1 MYGSEITKTKTDLGV
16 VQSPLT
22 KAWQGLSQQ
31 SQNLDPRRSVSSNK
45 KNYSHQNEIPKLDK
59 DK

>member
-1 MYGSEITKTKTDLGV
+1 MTPRYRKIKTDLGV

-31 SQNLDPRRSVSSNK
+31 SQNLDPRRSVPSNK
-45 KNYSHQNEIPKLDK
+45 QKLTVPKRDTK
-59 DK
+59 IRSR

>member
-31 SQNLDPRRSVSSNK
+31 SQNLDPRRSVS
-45 KNYSHQNEIPKLDK
+45 
-59 DK
+59 